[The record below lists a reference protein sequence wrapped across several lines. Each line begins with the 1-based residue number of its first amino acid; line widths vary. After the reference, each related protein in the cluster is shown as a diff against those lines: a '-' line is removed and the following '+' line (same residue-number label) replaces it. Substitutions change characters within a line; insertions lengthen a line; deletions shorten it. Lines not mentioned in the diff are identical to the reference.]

1 MVTNNGM
8 LHSKCYYK
16 YDFRLGR
23 WKKYENECKSKN
35 IKSNAKKNSK
45 TQQEK
50 REMAKKNYRPR
61 IVCEKCKNG
70 NVTLYNVEGHYIC
83 KNCKDK
89 EEK

>member
-1 MVTNNGM
+1 MRMSARAKILNQTP
-8 LHSKCYYK
+8 
-16 YDFRLGR
+16 
-23 WKKYENECKSKN
+23 
-35 IKSNAKKNSK
+35 KKNSK